1 MDRQASRARPGR
13 PAEHANLTADIQNPM
28 KPTAA
33 AALALIAALVW
44 AIPAAAD
51 WTAARCEPY
60 EVPLAAVEGG

>member
-1 MDRQASRARPGR
+1 
-13 PAEHANLTADIQNPM
+13 M

-44 AIPAAAD
+44 AIPAAAY
-51 WTAARCEPY
+51 WTDARFEPY